1 MRLIAGLTGLNGPLV
16 PFLEANPHAFA
27 RADLVTG
34 WSRRQ
39 LDAGLRSGAILRLL
53 PGVYCGTRH
62 AREGVVKGEALNLW
76 APRALVTG
84 ALAID
89 LYAGTTLAGSHVDL
103 VTHNGDTLHPP
114 HWVRVHQTGR
124 TRASGTPRSVSCTVP
139 VRAVLDA
146 WRFAQQGSGANLV
159 YEALWRRTCTATQ
172 LTREIA
178 RAPRVQGR
186 RSLLRLLADFNN
198 GATSPLEVRA
208 RREVFTGR
216 QFREFEWQVNLR
228 VGRRVALADMLHR
241 AARLVVELD
250 GERYHSTSD
259 ALVNDRERDVD
270 LAAAGFL
277 TVRFGWSDVTQR
289 PQWCRERLLAILA
302 TRLPGAG
309 SH

>member
-1 MRLIAGLTGLNGPLV
+1 MRSIAGLTEIDGPLV
-16 PFLEANPHAFA
+16 PFLEANPHAFT
-27 RADLVTG
+27 RAELVAG

-39 LDAGLRSGAILRLL
+39 LDAGLRSDAISRLL
-53 PGVYCGTRH
+53 PGVYCGTRN
-62 AREGVVKGEALNLW
+62 AQDRVVKGEALNLW

-89 LYAGTTLAGSHVDL
+89 LYAGTTFAASHVDL
-103 VTHNGDTLHPP
+103 ITNNGDTLHPP
-114 HWVRVHQTGR
+114 DWVRVHQIGR
-124 TRASGTPRSVSCTVP
+124 TRSSGMPRSVSCTVP
-139 VRAVLDA
+139 ERAVLDA
-146 WRFAQQGSGANLV
+146 WRFAPPGSGANLV
-159 YEALWRRTCTATQ
+159 YEALWRRTCTSTQ

-186 RSLLRLLADFNN
+186 RSLLRLLADFND
-198 GATSPLEVRA
+198 GAISPLEVRA

-216 QFREFEWQVNLR
+216 RFREFEWQVKLR
-228 VGRRVALADMLHR
+228 VGHRVALADMLHR

-259 ALVNDRERDVD
+259 ALENDRERDVD

-277 TVRFGWSDVTQR
+277 TVRFGWSDVTRR

-309 SH
+309 SR